1 MVSESNTSPTNEKLN
16 KMKNL
21 TFFIIMQLAI
31 CSWQIVSAQ
40 TTTDKQ
46 NMQVTTQDA
55 FYPKGEQAL
64 YTYIMYNVKYS
75 EESKKNLITGNVE
88 LSFDVM
94 PDSTVKNARII
105 SDVGYGVGEEVKN
118 LVEKLKFA
126 PAIMM
131 GIKVKS
137 NLIMDFPVKAH

>member
-1 MVSESNTSPTNEKLN
+1 
-16 KMKNL
+16 MKTL
-21 TFFIIMQLAI
+21 FSLFCLLLAI
-31 CSWQIVSAQ
+31 CHSSFSQ
-40 TTTDKQ
+40 DKQ
-46 NMQVTTQDA
+46 NMTVSTQDA

-75 EESKKNLITGNVE
+75 EESKKKYIEGSVS

-94 PDSTVKNARII
+94 PDSTIKNVKII
-105 SDVGYGVGEEVKN
+105 GDVGYGVGEEVKK

-126 PAIMM
+126 PAIQM
-131 GIKVKS
+131 GMRVKM

>member
-1 MVSESNTSPTNEKLN
+1 MKLISIFSLGLVTFGLGQKLSAQNTSVP
-16 KMKNL
+16 
-21 TFFIIMQLAI
+21 
-31 CSWQIVSAQ
+31 
-40 TTTDKQ
+40 DKQ

-64 YTYIMYNVKYS
+64 YTYIMYNTKYS
-75 EESKKNLITGNVE
+75 PESIKNYVTGNVE

-94 PDSTVKNARII
+94 PDSTIKNAKII
-105 SDVGYGVGEEVKN
+105 SDVGYEVGDAVKK
-118 LVEKLKFA
+118 LVEQLKFA

-131 GIKVKS
+131 GTKVKS

>member
-1 MVSESNTSPTNEKLN
+1 MKKLVF
-16 KMKNL
+16 L
-21 TFFIIMQLAI
+21 FSLQFAV
-31 CSWQIVSAQ
+31 CSWQLVSAQ
-40 TTTDKQ
+40 EKTDKQ
-46 NMQVTTQDA
+46 NMQVSTQDA

-75 EESKKNLITGNVE
+75 EESKKNYTTGNVE

-94 PDSTVKNARII
+94 PDSTTKNVKIL
-105 SDVGYGVGEEVKN
+105 SDVGYGVGDEVKK

-131 GIKVKS
+131 GLKVKS
-137 NLIMDFPVKAH
+137 NLIMGFPIKAH